1 MKNRYLLVFSASIG
15 NGHNQAAKA
24 FLEAWEEKYPMQG
37 QFVDFLKEQTVFD
50 RLTQWGYEFLI
61 QHFPWLYDWMYRI
74 SDIGW
79 IGSFMRWQ
87 TGIFCS
93 SRIQKTVQDCAYP
106 PAGLVFTHPTPAN
119 AASALKK
126 KGQLPFPLIGIV
138 TDFAIH
144 QLWKDTGL
152 DFYVI
157 PNKELVSALTDLG
170 IPKEKILPAGI
181 PIGSSFWDASP
192 SSSLES
198 TTLNILVAGGG
209 WGMGPLKEAVLSL
222 ENLSRPCK
230 ITLITGKNQEL
241 EKEMQSY
248 ISQTKNELE
257 VVGYTSKMADY
268 MKSAD
273 LFITKSGGLSTSES
287 FACGTPLLLLPGR
300 AGQEEDNWRFFE
312 RHGAAL
318 AVNHVREIPFKVE
331 QVLQSSRFQKDLTVN
346 AILLGKPK
354 AALQAAEAV
363 EKLLED
369 LVNKN
374 Q

>member
-24 FLEAWEEKYPMQG
+24 FLEAWEKEHPLQG
-37 QFVDFLKEQTVFD
+37 QFIDFLKDQTIFD
-50 RLTQWGYEFLI
+50 RFIQWGYEFLI
-61 QHFPWLYDWMYRI
+61 QHIPWLYDGMYRI
-74 SDIGW
+74 SDISW
-79 IGSFMRWQ
+79 IGSLMRWQ

-93 SRIQKTVQDCAYP
+93 SQIEKAVQECAYP

-126 KGQLPFPLIGIV
+126 KGKLPFPLIGIV

-144 QLWKDTGL
+144 ELWKDMGL

-157 PNKELVSALTDLG
+157 PNEELASSLTTLG
-170 IPKEKILPAGI
+170 IPREKILPAGI

-209 WGMGPLKEAVLSL
+209 WGMGPLKDAVLSL

-230 ITLITGKNQEL
+230 VTLITGKNQVL
-241 EKEMQSY
+241 QKEMEPY
-248 ISQTKNELE
+248 IYQTKNQLE
-257 VVGYTSKMADY
+257 VVGYTSQMADY

-312 RHGAAL
+312 KHGAAL

-331 QVLQSSRFQKDLTVN
+331 QILQSSRFQKDLTVN
-346 AILLGKPK
+346 AIQLGKPK

-363 EKLLED
+363 ENLLEE
-369 LVNKN
+369 LNK
-374 Q
+374 

>member
-15 NGHNQAAKA
+15 SGHNQAAKA
-24 FLEAWEEKYPMQG
+24 FLEAWEQKYPMQG
-37 QFVDFLKEQTVFD
+37 QFVDFLKEQTIFD

-61 QHFPWLYDWMYRI
+61 QYFSWLYDWMYRI
-74 SDIGW
+74 SDISW

-93 SRIQKTVQDCAYP
+93 SRIEKTVNNCAYP

-126 KGQLPFPLIGIV
+126 KGEISFPLIGIV

-144 QLWKDTGL
+144 QLWKDIGL
-152 DFYVI
+152 DFYII
-157 PNKELVSALTDLG
+157 PNEELARSLTALG

-192 SSSLES
+192 FSSLES
-198 TTLNILVAGGG
+198 DALDILVAGGG
-209 WGMGPLKEAVLSL
+209 WGMGPLKEAILSL

-230 ITLITGKNQEL
+230 ITLITGKNHEL
-241 EKEMQSY
+241 ENEMHSY
-248 ISQTKNELE
+248 VSQTKNKLE
-257 VVGYTSKMADY
+257 VVGYTSKMADF
-268 MKSAD
+268 MKRAD

-287 FACGTPLLLLPGR
+287 FASGTPLLLLPGR
-300 AGQEEDNWRFFE
+300 AGQEEDNWRFFKK
-312 RHGAAL
+312 HGAAQ

-331 QVLQSSRFQKDLTVN
+331 QILQSPRFQRDLTAN
-346 AILLGKPK
+346 AIHLGKPQ
-354 AALQAAEAV
+354 AALRAAEAIDQ
-363 EKLLED
+363 LLE
-369 LVNKN
+369 N
-374 Q
+374 QAN